1 VPEARGV
8 PLSVAVPLPLSTNVS
23 PLGNVPVSVID
34 GVGDPVVVIVNE
46 PATPTVNVPPLA
58 LVIAAAVPTVRLA
71 VAALP
76 VPPLVEL
83 IVPVVLVTGP
93 RAVAVTFTETTQ
105 EELAATVAA
114 VSETLPDPA
123 AAVTTP
129 PQELANPFGVAT
141 TIPAGSASVNA
152 TPVRP
157 TVFAT
162 GFVIVNVNEVDALN
176 EMLAA
181 PNTFAIEGAATTAT
195 LADAVPPVPP
205 CVEVTAPVVLFCAPA
220 AIPVTFTVKLQ
231 DALAAS
237 VPLDKLTLAEPAT
250 PAAVPPQLFVN
261 PFGVVTTSPAGN
273 VSVNAIPVSDAEA
286 FGLLRLIVNDVL
298 PFSAIVA
305 APNTFAIVGGP
316 STLTDAF
323 EVFPAPAVADV
334 TVTLLFF
341 TPPAVPV
348 TFTLKVHD
356 ALAANV
362 ALARLTLP
370 EPAEAVIVPP
380 PQVPANPFGVAT
392 TNPAGS
398 ESVNAT
404 PVNVDEEF
412 GLFTTKVSEVEPFNA
427 ILAAPNVFVIDGGD
441 ATEMF
446 ADAVFPVPPLV
457 EDTAPVTFV

>member
-1 VPEARGV
+1 
-8 PLSVAVPLPLSTNVS
+8 
-23 PLGNVPVSVID
+23 
-34 GVGDPVVVIVNE
+34 VNE
-46 PATPTVNVPPLA
+46 PATPTVNVPPFA
-58 LVIAAAVPTVRLA
+58 LVIAAAVPTVKLA

-93 RAVAVTFTETTQ
+93 RAVAVTFTERTQ
-105 EELAATVAA
+105 EEFAATVAA
-114 VSETLPDPA
+114 ASETLPDPA
-123 AAVTTP
+123 TAVATP
-129 PQELANPFGVAT
+129 PQVLAKPFGVAT
-141 TIPAGSASVNA
+141 TIPEGSESVNA
-152 TPVRP
+152 TPVKP

-162 GFVIVNVNEVDALN
+162 GFVIVNVSEVEAFN
-176 EMLAA
+176 AMLAA
-181 PNTFAIEGAATTAT
+181 PNTFAIEGGATTAT

-231 DALAAS
+231 EALAAS
-237 VPLDKLTLAEPAT
+237 VPPDKLTLVEPAT
-250 PAAVPPQLFVN
+250 AVAVPPQVLAD
-261 PFGVVTTSPAGN
+261 PFGVAITSPAGN
-273 VSVNAIPVSDAEA
+273 VSVKPIPVSDTDA
-286 FGLLRLIVNDVL
+286 FGLPILIVSDVP
-298 PFSAIVA
+298 PFNAIVA

-316 STLTDAF
+316 RTVTDAF
-323 EVFPAPAVADV
+323 AVFPAPAVV
-334 TVTLLFF
+334 ELTVTLLFF
-341 TPPAVPV
+341 TPLAVPV

-370 EPAEAVIVPP
+370 DPAEAVIVPA
-380 PQVPANPFGVAT
+380 PQLPANPFGVAT
-392 TNPAGS
+392 TKPAGS

-404 PVNVDEEF
+404 PVNPDEEF
-412 GLFTTKVSEVEPFNA
+412 GLFTTNVSEVDPFTA
-427 ILAAPNVFVIDGGD
+427 TLAAPNVFAMDGGD

>member
-1 VPEARGV
+1 
-8 PLSVAVPLPLSTNVS
+8 
-23 PLGNVPVSVID
+23 
-34 GVGDPVVVIVNE
+34 
-46 PATPTVNVPPLA
+46 
-58 LVIAAAVPTVRLA
+58 
-71 VAALP
+71 
-76 VPPLVEL
+76 
-83 IVPVVLVTGP
+83 
-93 RAVAVTFTETTQ
+93 
-105 EELAATVAA
+105 
-114 VSETLPDPA
+114 
-123 AAVTTP
+123 
-129 PQELANPFGVAT
+129 
-141 TIPAGSASVNA
+141 
-152 TPVRP
+152 
-157 TVFAT
+157 
-162 GFVIVNVNEVDALN
+162 
-176 EMLAA
+176 
-181 PNTFAIEGAATTAT
+181 
-195 LADAVPPVPP
+195 
-205 CVEVTAPVVLFCAPA
+205 LFCAPA

-237 VPLDKLTLAEPAT
+237 VPPDKLTLAEPAT
-250 PAAVPPQLFVN
+250 PVAVPPQLFVN

-305 APNTFAIVGGP
+305 APNTFAMVGGP
-316 STLTDAF
+316 NTVTDAF

-348 TFTLKVHD
+348 TFTLNVHD

-412 GLFTTKVSEVEPFNA
+412 GLFTTNVSEVEPFNA
-427 ILAAPNVFVIDGGD
+427 TLAAPNVFVMAGGD

-446 ADAVFPVPPLV
+446 ADAVFPFPPLV